1 MGSHKR
7 KTASG
12 GGRGGGGW
20 RQGGG
25 GGACGRQASRRRG
38 LSLNLRAPPPTTPTQ
53 PTPKKERKKR
63 DDEEYR
69 SPLHT
74 HVLFFCEGERDKCKP
89 RTRAKRFHGAVSF
102 SHGDRI
108 RLVPSLSFSLCYPA
122 ISEWGVRR
130 RGGKAATQPAQERSR
145 RGAGPTSRHAL
156 MRRFPPLSQRLNPSL
171 SLFLLLLGRFCYP
184 TTVHTRTSS
193 PTPRHDTQAEA
204 HRHHHAQQA
213 HEARCCSGGGG
224 LAAAAAVAQRAAP
237 PCVCFVLGWW
247 R

>member
-1 MGSHKR
+1 MDGDK
-7 KTASG
+7 G
-12 GGRGGGGW
+12 GAGVPVAGK
-20 RQGGG
+20 QVG
-25 GGACGRQASRRRG
+25 GGAC
-38 LSLNLRAPPPTTPTQ
+38 LSISVLLLQQPQPNPPP
-53 PTPKKERKKR
+53 KKKRKKR